1 MSMAFVA
8 AMLLMLVG
16 SNLYTFHRLSDESPI
31 AELQF
36 RKTGTQQY
44 EVTIAYG
51 DFCETE
57 VFTLVG
63 DQWRLDAQF
72 LKWQSWANM
81 LGFDSMYRIERLG
94 GRYTDIKSENTRRHI
109 AYRLHPMGLVDLA
122 SIVNGYTGYFLP
134 VDTLYGSSV
143 YGEMDAD
150 YIYQVFRGQS
160 GLLVRKT
167 RQREVADIGSG
178 LTIDIN
184 TACGHKPGVFR
195 RVVDSMVKVVQG
207 PDS

>member
-1 MSMAFVA
+1 MAFVA

-184 TACGHKPGVFR
+184 TACGQKPGVFR